1 MQRFLRT
8 TFMLGLLLLVGISS
22 ALANSRPG
30 AELLDFGGL
39 QNVEQAG
46 TTYSEVSFSS
56 NILVL
61 RAVGRNG
68 SGAFAP
74 DPTQTPIIFIK
85 GVTGSPATGIS
96 NVAAGFS
103 TGIQFYSTAGFG
115 ESVTVWSGYN
125 GTGTILATLALS
137 PNNLPCTGFPCYCNW
152 TSASL
157 GFSGTAKSVTFTGP
171 ADGLGIADI
180 TLNSATSAIP
190 EPSSIYLLA
199 TGLGAMGFGGIRR
212 FWKLPPEKLA
222 GINSFVSMTYL

>member
-1 MQRFLRT
+1 MHRFLRT
-8 TFMLGLLLLVGISS
+8 TFMIGLLLLVGISS
-22 ALANSRPG
+22 ALASSSPG

-39 QNVEQAG
+39 QNMQQVG
-46 TTYSEVSFSS
+46 TAYRGVSFSS

-61 RAVGRNG
+61 RVVGRKG

-74 DPTQTPIIFIK
+74 DPTRTPIIFIK
-85 GVTGSPATGIS
+85 CVTGSPVTGVID
-96 NVAAGFS
+96 VAAGFS
-103 TGIQFYSTAGFG
+103 TGIQFYFTAGFG

-137 PNNLPCTGFPCYCNW
+137 PNNLPCTGFPSYCNW

-171 ADGLGIADI
+171 ANGLEIADI
-180 TLNSATSAIP
+180 ALNSTTSSIP

-212 FWKLPPEKLA
+212 FWK
-222 GINSFVSMTYL
+222 

>member
-1 MQRFLRT
+1 MHRFLRT
-8 TFMLGLLLLVGISS
+8 TFMIGLLLLVGISS
-22 ALANSRPG
+22 ALASSSPG

-39 QNVEQAG
+39 QNMQQVG
-46 TTYSEVSFSS
+46 TAYRGVSFSS

-61 RAVGRNG
+61 RVVGRKG

-74 DPTQTPIIFIK
+74 DPTRTPIIFIN
-85 GVTGSPATGIS
+85 GVTGSPVTGVID
-96 NVAAGFS
+96 VAAGFS
-103 TGIQFYSTAGFG
+103 TGIQFYLTAGFG

-137 PNNLPCTGFPCYCNW
+137 PNNLPCTGFPSYCNW

-171 ADGLGIADI
+171 ANGLEIADI
-180 TLNSATSAIP
+180 ALNSTTSSIP

-212 FWKLPPEKLA
+212 FWK
-222 GINSFVSMTYL
+222 

>member
-1 MQRFLRT
+1 MHRFLRT
-8 TFMLGLLLLVGISS
+8 TFMIGLLLLVGISS
-22 ALANSRPG
+22 ALASSSPG

-39 QNVEQAG
+39 QNMQVG
-46 TTYSEVSFSS
+46 TAYRGVSFSS

-61 RAVGRNG
+61 RVVGRKG

-74 DPTQTPIIFIK
+74 DPTRTPIIFIN
-85 GVTGSPATGIS
+85 GVTGSPVTGVID
-96 NVAAGFS
+96 VAAGFS
-103 TGIQFYSTAGFG
+103 TGIQFYLTAGFG

-137 PNNLPCTGFPCYCNW
+137 PNNLPCTGFPSYCNW

-171 ADGLGIADI
+171 ANGLEIADI
-180 TLNSATSAIP
+180 ALNSTTSSIP

-212 FWKLPPEKLA
+212 FWK
-222 GINSFVSMTYL
+222 

>member
-1 MQRFLRT
+1 MHRFLRT
-8 TFMLGLLLLVGISS
+8 TFMIGLLLLVGISS
-22 ALANSRPG
+22 ALASSSPG

-39 QNVEQAG
+39 QNMQQVG
-46 TTYSEVSFSS
+46 TAYRGVSFSS

-61 RAVGRNG
+61 RVVGRKG

-74 DPTQTPIIFIK
+74 DPTRTPIIFIN
-85 GVTGSPATGIS
+85 GVTGSPVTGVID
-96 NVAAGFS
+96 VAAGFS
-103 TGIQFYSTAGFG
+103 TGIQFYFTAGFG

-137 PNNLPCTGFPCYCNW
+137 PNNLPCTGFPSYCNW

-171 ADGLGIADI
+171 ANGLEIADI
-180 TLNSATSAIP
+180 ALNSTTSSIP

-212 FWKLPPEKLA
+212 FWK
-222 GINSFVSMTYL
+222 

>member
-1 MQRFLRT
+1 MHRFLRT
-8 TFMLGLLLLVGISS
+8 TFMIGLLLLVGISS
-22 ALANSRPG
+22 ALASSSPG

-39 QNVEQAG
+39 QNMQVG
-46 TTYSEVSFSS
+46 TAYRGVSFSS

-61 RAVGRNG
+61 RVVGRKG

-74 DPTQTPIIFIK
+74 DPTRTPIIFIN
-85 GVTGSPATGIS
+85 GVTGSPVTGVID
-96 NVAAGFS
+96 VAAGFS
-103 TGIQFYSTAGFG
+103 TGIQFYFTAGFG

-137 PNNLPCTGFPCYCNW
+137 PNNLPCTGFPSYCNW

-171 ADGLGIADI
+171 ANGLEIADI
-180 TLNSATSAIP
+180 ALNSTTSSIP

-212 FWKLPPEKLA
+212 FWK
-222 GINSFVSMTYL
+222 

>member
-1 MQRFLRT
+1 MHRFLRT

-22 ALANSRPG
+22 VLANSSPG
-30 AELLDFGGL
+30 AEVLNFGGL
-39 QNVEQAG
+39 QNMQQVG
-46 TTYSEVSFSS
+46 TTDSGVSFSS

-61 RAVGRNG
+61 HAVGQKG

-74 DPTQTPIIFIK
+74 DPTQTPIISIN
-85 GVTGSPATGIS
+85 GVTGSPATGII

-103 TGIQFYSTAGFG
+103 TGVQFYFTAGFG
-115 ESVTVWSGYN
+115 ESVTISSGYN

-137 PNNLPCTGFPCYCNW
+137 PNNLPCTGFPSYCNW

-157 GFSGTAKSVTFTGP
+157 GFSGPAKSVTFTGP

-180 TLNSATSAIP
+180 TLNSANSAIP

-199 TGLGAMGFGGIRR
+199 TGLGAMGFGGIGR
-212 FWKLPPEKLA
+212 FWK
-222 GINSFVSMTYL
+222 

>member
-1 MQRFLRT
+1 MLRCLRT

-22 ALANSRPG
+22 AVANSTPG
-30 AELLDFGGL
+30 TQFLDFAGL
-39 QNVEQAG
+39 QNMQAVG
-46 TTYSEVSFSS
+46 NTYSGVTFSS

-61 RAVGRNG
+61 HSVGRNG

-74 DPTQTPIIFIK
+74 DPTQTPIIFIN
-85 GVTGSPATGIS
+85 GVTGSQATGII
-96 NVAAGFS
+96 NVAAGFG
-103 TGIQFYSTAGFG
+103 TGIQFYFTAGFG

-137 PNNLPCTGFPCYCNW
+137 PNNLPCTGFPSYCNW

-157 GFSGTAKSVTFTGP
+157 GFSGSGKSVTFTGP
-171 ADGLGIADI
+171 ANGLGIADI
-180 TLNSATSAIP
+180 TLGSTTSAIP

-212 FWKLPPEKLA
+212 FWK
-222 GINSFVSMTYL
+222 

>member
-1 MQRFLRT
+1 MHRFLRT
-8 TFMLGLLLLVGISS
+8 TFMIGLLLLVGISS
-22 ALANSRPG
+22 ALASSSPG

-39 QNVEQAG
+39 QNMQQVG
-46 TTYSEVSFSS
+46 TAYRGVSFSS

-61 RAVGRNG
+61 RVVGRKG
-68 SGAFAP
+68 SGALAP
-74 DPTQTPIIFIK
+74 DPTRTPIIFIN
-85 GVTGSPATGIS
+85 GVTGSPVTGVID
-96 NVAAGFS
+96 VAAGFS
-103 TGIQFYSTAGFG
+103 TGIQFYLTAGFG

-137 PNNLPCTGFPCYCNW
+137 PNNLPCTGFPSYCNW

-171 ADGLGIADI
+171 ANGLEIADI
-180 TLNSATSAIP
+180 ALNSTTSSIP

-212 FWKLPPEKLA
+212 FWK
-222 GINSFVSMTYL
+222 

>member
-1 MQRFLRT
+1 MLRFLRT
-8 TFMLGLLLLVGISS
+8 TFMLGLLLMVGISS
-22 ALANSRPG
+22 AVANSNPS
-30 AELLDFGGL
+30 AELMNFGGL
-39 QNVEQAG
+39 QNLQPVG
-46 TTYSEVSFSS
+46 TTYSGVSFSS

-74 DPTQTPIIFIK
+74 DPTQTPIIFIN
-85 GVTGSPATGIS
+85 GVTGSSATGII

-103 TGIQFYSTAGFG
+103 TGIQFYFTAGFN
-115 ESVTVWSGYN
+115 ETVTVWSGYN

-137 PNNLPCTGFPCYCNW
+137 PNNLPCTGFPSYCNW

-171 ADGLGIADI
+171 ANGLGIADI
-180 TLNSATSAIP
+180 TLNSTTSAIP

-199 TGLGAMGFGGIRR
+199 TGLGAMGLHGVRR
-212 FWKLPPEKLA
+212 FWK
-222 GINSFVSMTYL
+222 

>member
-1 MQRFLRT
+1 MLRNVRT
-8 TFMLGLLLLVGISS
+8 MFMLALLLLTGISS
-22 ALANSRPG
+22 AVANTNTS
-30 AELLDFGGL
+30 AELLNFGGL
-39 QNVEQAG
+39 QNLQPVG
-46 TTYSEVSFSS
+46 NTYSGVSFSS

-74 DPTQTPIIFIK
+74 DPTQTPIIFIN
-85 GVTGSPATGIS
+85 GVTGSPATGTI

-103 TGIQFYSTAGFG
+103 TGIQFYFSAGFN
-115 ESVTVWSGYN
+115 ESVTVWSGAN

-137 PNNLPCTGFPCYCNW
+137 PNNLPCTGFPSYCNW

-171 ADGLGIADI
+171 ANGLGIADI
-180 TLNSATSAIP
+180 TLNSTTSAIP

-199 TGLGAMGFGGIRR
+199 TGLGAMGFRGIRR
-212 FWKLPPEKLA
+212 FWK
-222 GINSFVSMTYL
+222 